1 MVAGLTSKKIFA
13 CLGLCLALTQA
24 SVADSAE
31 NDHVTVTCDA
41 PGVSVEVNGTQLNVF
56 APGYPASFVTNVMVE
71 ANGSWRLV
79 KPTASELPLKMKGG
93 DVEAYAVTRE
103 PEDAAGGSILFHNY
117 CIKSNIDG
125 GAKNIVVPTG
135 VSVIYTAYRNGE
147 RCSSDWT
154 VSGHD
159 RTETK
164 RNTSQIVFNRSGW
177 NVPEW
182 FVPAFETPKAG
193 VYMIE
198 AEDVQHAPLKDSGA
212 MTACAGRFSLYVK
225 PPENG
230 ELFGFTL
237 FLGKLNFDVGHTSW
251 MLEVVPA
258 SANNHVLERFKDDP
272 SKAKHLNACVG
283 YWPKQSL
290 MDNPAPAGKLK
301 DDSPE
306 GVSKSYDITIDQLV
320 TGLNRTYEIE
330 QSPGTYILGTL
341 LYMYNNTTDTT
352 FRDQKFGSDWN
363 CTSVALAVGGAMG
376 LTMPEAATTW
386 STNSLMIG
394 GRDFKVAYAGNCPW
408 KLHQSITNG
417 N

>member
-1 MVAGLTSKKIFA
+1 MKGNFVIAGLTSKKIVA
-13 CLGLCLALTQA
+13 CLGLCLVLAQA
-24 SVADSAE
+24 SVADSAANE
-31 NDHVTVTCDA
+31 HVKVSCDA
-41 PGVSVEVNGTQLNVF
+41 PGVSVEVNGTQFDVF

-237 FLGKLNFDVGHTSW
+237 FLG
-251 MLEVVPA
+251 
-258 SANNHVLERFKDDP
+258 
-272 SKAKHLNACVG
+272 
-283 YWPKQSL
+283 
-290 MDNPAPAGKLK
+290 
-301 DDSPE
+301 
-306 GVSKSYDITIDQLV
+306 
-320 TGLNRTYEIE
+320 
-330 QSPGTYILGTL
+330 
-341 LYMYNNTTDTT
+341 
-352 FRDQKFGSDWN
+352 
-363 CTSVALAVGGAMG
+363 
-376 LTMPEAATTW
+376 EA
-386 STNSLMIG
+386 
-394 GRDFKVAYAGNCPW
+394 
-408 KLHQSITNG
+408 
-417 N
+417 

>member
-1 MVAGLTSKKIFA
+1 M
-13 CLGLCLALTQA
+13 
-24 SVADSAE
+24 
-31 NDHVTVTCDA
+31 
-41 PGVSVEVNGTQLNVF
+41 
-56 APGYPASFVTNVMVE
+56 
-71 ANGSWRLV
+71 R
-79 KPTASELPLKMKGG
+79 GG

-290 MDNPAPAGKLK
+290 MDNPAPAGELK
-301 DDSPE
+301 GDSPE
-306 GVSKSYDITIDQLV
+306 GASKSYDITINQLV
-320 TGLNRTYEIE
+320 TGLNRTYAIE